1 MDLRE
6 LKEFI
11 KDSFKYIL
19 LVLIVLLTFLYVLA
33 FQQILGPSMQPNL
46 KADDVV
52 ILNKIKYRF
61 SNIKR
66 FDIVA
71 LDYKDSKYLV
81 KRVIG
86 LPGDRIEYRNNILYV
101 NDQAVEETFLGDNIT
116 TDDFSLKDIGYDVI
130 PDGMYL
136 VLGDNRGNSMDGRD
150 FGLIKKSQIK
160 GKVSIRIWPIG
171 KLKFFEI
178 F

>member
-6 LKEFI
+6 IKEFL
-11 KDSFKYIL
+11 KDSFKYIILILVVL
-19 LVLIVLLTFLYVLA
+19 LVFLYVIS

-46 KADDVV
+46 RADDVV
-52 ILNKIKYRF
+52 ILDKLKYRV
-61 SNIKR
+61 SSIKR

-86 LPGDRIEYRNNILYV
+86 IPGDTIEYKDNVLYV
-101 NDQAVEETFLGDNIT
+101 NGNSVKEEFLADNVIT
-116 TDDFSLKDIGYDVI
+116 NDFSLMSIGYSSI
-130 PDGMYL
+130 PDDMYL

-150 FGLIKKSQIK
+150 FGLVNKSQIK
-160 GKVSIRIWPIG
+160 GKVWFRFWPIT
-171 KLKFFEI
+171 KFKFY
-178 F
+178 